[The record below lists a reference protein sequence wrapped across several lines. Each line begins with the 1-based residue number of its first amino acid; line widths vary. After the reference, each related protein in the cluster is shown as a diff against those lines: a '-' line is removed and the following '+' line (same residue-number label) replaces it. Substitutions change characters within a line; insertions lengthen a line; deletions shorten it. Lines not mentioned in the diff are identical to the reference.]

1 MPKLLSAKK
10 SNPKKPAAKTAA
22 RRSAV
27 VYQVV
32 RGSAKNPHPMAL
44 HSTEAAARKTVA
56 WLKSHFP
63 GHKIRV
69 HKVRKETAR

>member
-1 MPKLLSAKK
+1 MPKLLSATI
-10 SNPKKPAAKTAA
+10 SNPKKPAAKKPA
-22 RRSAV
+22 RRPAV

-44 HSTEAAARKTVA
+44 HSTEAAARKTA
-56 WLKSHFP
+56 TWLKSHFP

-69 HKVRKETAR
+69 LKVRGEKAR